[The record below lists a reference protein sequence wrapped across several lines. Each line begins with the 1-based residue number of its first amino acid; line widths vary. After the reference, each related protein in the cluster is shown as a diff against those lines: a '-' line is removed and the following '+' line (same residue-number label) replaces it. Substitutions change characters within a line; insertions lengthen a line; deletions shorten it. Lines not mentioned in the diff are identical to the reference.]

1 MIGRVATFSQSLY
14 VLHQSLGTQAKLAE
28 VQEQT
33 ASGLKSTTFG
43 GLGVSAGALTRQQTA
58 YEAATAQ
65 SAAATSALTV
75 LQQSWSALGTITD
88 LTDTIS
94 TTLASA
100 VSAVSATDTTD
111 LAATAQGWL
120 SDLQSI
126 LNGQFSDQSLF
137 AGTATDTTAV
147 NLTDYVSDA
156 ATSYYN
162 GSSDERVF
170 TASDGQTVALGAN
183 AGDPAIAQLV
193 EALKGLINGTS
204 TAATALDQI
213 QSGASG
219 VADLQAGLSAG
230 ATRLQAIV
238 DRADAKAT
246 ALSDLISTLKEADLA
261 EASVLATQYETQ
273 LQTAYSTLN
282 MLMSVKLSDY
292 LR

>member
-14 VLHQSLGTQAKLAE
+14 LLNQSLGTQAKLADA
-28 VQEQT
+28 QAQT
-33 ASGLKSTTFG
+33 ASGLKSATFG

-58 YEAATAQ
+58 YETVTAQ
-65 SAAATSALTV
+65 SAGATGALTV

-88 LTDTIS
+88 LTDTMA

-100 VSAVSATDTTD
+100 VSANDATD

-126 LNGQFSDQSLF
+126 LNNQFSDQSLF
-137 AGTATDTTAV
+137 AGTATDATAV
-147 NLTDYVSDA
+147 NLTDYVSGA
-156 ATSYYN
+156 AASYYA

-170 TASDGQTVALGAN
+170 TASDGQTVALSAN
-183 AGDPAIAQLV
+183 AGDPAIARLV
-193 EALKGLINGTS
+193 DALKGLINGMS
-204 TAATALDQI
+204 DAATALDGVQTA
-213 QSGASG
+213 ASG

-230 ATRLQAIV
+230 ATRLQAIA
-238 DRADAKAT
+238 DRADAKAS
-246 ALSDLISTLKEADLA
+246 ALSDLISTLKDADLA
-261 EASVLATQYETQ
+261 EVSVLATQYETQ

>member
-14 VLHQSLGTQAKLAE
+14 LLNQSLGTQAKLAD
-28 VQEQT
+28 VQAQT
-33 ASGLKSTTFG
+33 ASGLKSETFG

-65 SAAATSALTV
+65 SAAANSALTV

-94 TTLASA
+94 TTLA
-100 VSAVSATDTTD
+100 SAVSATDTTD

-137 AGTATDTTAV
+137 AGTATDATAV
-147 NLTDYVSDA
+147 NLTDYVSGA
-156 ATSYYN
+156 ADSYYT
-162 GSSDERVF
+162 GSTDERVF
-170 TASDGQTVALGAN
+170 TASDGQTVALSVNSAN
-183 AGDPAIAQLV
+183 SSLATLV
-193 EALKGLINGTS
+193 DALKGLINGTS
-204 TAATALDQI
+204 DAATALDQV
-213 QSGASG
+213 QTAASG

-230 ATRLQAIV
+230 ATRLEAIAE
-238 DRADAKAT
+238 RADAKAS

>member
-14 VLHQSLGTQAKLAE
+14 LLNQSLGTQAKLADA
-28 VQEQT
+28 QAQT
-33 ASGLKSTTFG
+33 ASGLKSATFG

-58 YEAATAQ
+58 WETETAQ
-65 SAAATSALTV
+65 SAAATGALTV

-88 LTDTIS
+88 LTDSIS

-100 VSAVSATDTTD
+100 VSASDATD

-126 LNGQFSDQSLF
+126 LNGQFSDRSLF

-147 NLTDYVSDA
+147 NLTDYVSGAID
-156 ATSYYN
+156 SYYT
-162 GSSDERVF
+162 GSTDERVF
-170 TASDGQTVALGAN
+170 TASDGQTVALSTNAAN
-183 AGDPAIAQLV
+183 SSLATLV
-193 EALKGLINGTS
+193 DALKGLINGTS
-204 TAATALDQI
+204 DAATALDGVQTA
-213 QSGASG
+213 ASG
-219 VADLQAGLSAG
+219 VADLQAGLSTG
-230 ATRLQAIV
+230 ATRLQAIA
-238 DRADAKAT
+238 DRADAKAS
-246 ALSDLISTLKEADLA
+246 ALSDLISTLKDADLA

-273 LQTAYSTLN
+273 LQTAWSTLN

>member
-14 VLHQSLGTQAKLAE
+14 VLHQTLGVQAKMAD
-28 VQEQT
+28 VQAQT
-33 ASGLKSTTFG
+33 ASGLKSATFG

-65 SAAATSALTV
+65 SSAANSALTV

-100 VSAVSATDTTD
+100 VSANNTTD

-120 SDLQSI
+120 SDLESI

-137 AGTATDTTAV
+137 AGTATDATAV
-147 NLTDYVSDA
+147 NLTDYASGA
-156 ATSYYN
+156 ADSYYT
-162 GSSDERVF
+162 GSTAERVF

-183 AGDPAIAQLV
+183 AGGPAIAQLV

-204 TAATALDQI
+204 DAATALDQV
-213 QSGASG
+213 QSAASG

-230 ATRLQAIV
+230 ATRLEAIAE
-238 DRADAKAT
+238 RADAKAS

>member
-14 VLHQSLGTQAKLAE
+14 LLNQSLGTQARLADA
-28 VQEQT
+28 QAQT
-33 ASGLKSTTFG
+33 ASGLKSATFG

-58 YEAATAQ
+58 YDTATAQ
-65 SAAATSALTV
+65 SAAATGALTV

-88 LTDTIS
+88 LTDAIS

-100 VSAVSATDTTD
+100 VSANDTTD

-126 LNGQFSDQSLF
+126 LNGQFSDRSLF
-137 AGTATDTTAV
+137 AGTATDATAV
-147 NLTDYVSDA
+147 NLTDYVSGA
-156 ATSYYN
+156 ATSYYT
-162 GSSDERVF
+162 GSTDERVF
-170 TASDGQTVALGAN
+170 TAADGQTVALSTNAAN
-183 AGDPAIAQLV
+183 SSLATLV
-193 EALKGLINGTS
+193 DALKGLINGTS
-204 TAATALDQI
+204 DAATALDGVQTA
-213 QSGASG
+213 ASS
-219 VADLQAGLSAG
+219 VADLQAGLSTG
-230 ATRLQAIV
+230 ATRLQAIA
-238 DRADAKAT
+238 DRADAKAS
-246 ALSDLISTLKEADLA
+246 ALSDLISTLKDADLA